1 MSYGKP
7 MADRS
12 CMNRLL
18 SLRQKKNHS
27 QSTVSIMTG
36 LSIITISRIERNLF
50 DTLKLSTIKKLNS
63 YFKRYNEELFVNIN

>member
-7 MADRS
+7 MADRR